1 MKVLIL
7 LGGQSAERDVS
18 YATGIAVAKALEARG
33 HSVAGL
39 DPADGTWYEGSDWY
53 ANKHL
58 IANTPP
64 ALSGAERQS
73 RMLSTSLAD
82 SRIDNFDT
90 VFIALHGGTG
100 EDGTVQTLLSL
111 TGVPFTGSGPLSS
124 GVAMHKHT
132 SKRLFLQSGIPT
144 PDWLFPVENGSN
156 PLDELE
162 LPVIVKPVAEGS
174 TVGLSLVKDAADLPG
189 ALKQA
194 GRHAMVESFIPGRE
208 LSVGVL
214 GDRALPPVEIIP
226 DHEIYDYE
234 CKYTDGMSQYK
245 CPAPLDSDVESY
257 ILELSLRAHKV
268 LGCEGVARVDFRLS
282 HDYTPY
288 CLEVNTL
295 PGMTAHSLVPMAAQA
310 AGMDFETLCEHI
322 CELAHQKSN

>member
-18 YATGIAVAKALEARG
+18 FVTGLAVANALKARG
-33 HSVAGL
+33 HSVTGL
-39 DPADGTWYEGSDWY
+39 DPADGKWYEGSDWH

-64 ALSGAERQS
+64 AHSTADRQA
-73 RMLSTSLAD
+73 RILSTSLND
-82 SRIDNFDT
+82 TRINEFDT

-100 EDGTVQTLLSL
+100 EDGTVQTLLEL
-111 TGVPFTGSGPLSS
+111 MGVPFTGSGPLSS
-124 GVAMHKHT
+124 GLAMHKHT

-144 PDWLFPVENGSN
+144 PDWLFPVENGTN
-156 PLDELE
+156 PLDELD
-162 LPVIVKPVAEGS
+162 LPLIVKPVAEGS
-174 TVGLSLVKDAADLPG
+174 TVGLSLVKDAADLPE
-189 ALKQA
+189 ALKRA
-194 GRHAMVESFIPGRE
+194 GRNAMVESFIPGRE

-234 CKYTDGMSQYK
+234 CKYTEGMSQYK
-245 CPAPLDSDVESY
+245 CPAPLDSDVEAY
-257 ILELSLRAHKV
+257 VLELSLRAHKA

-295 PGMTAHSLVPMAAQA
+295 PGLTSHSLVPMGAQA

-322 CELAHQKSN
+322 CEIAHHKSH